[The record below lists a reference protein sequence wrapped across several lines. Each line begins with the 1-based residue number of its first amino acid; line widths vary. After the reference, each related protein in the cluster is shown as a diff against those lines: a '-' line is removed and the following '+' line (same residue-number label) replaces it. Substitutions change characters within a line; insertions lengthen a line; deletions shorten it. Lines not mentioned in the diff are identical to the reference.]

1 MKRVVITGL
10 GCVTPIGANISEFES
25 SLFAGRTGIAEFGL
39 LPEAVEGQN
48 GIRFNRM
55 ASVPNFDPDQHLSTG
70 VVTATNRTTQ
80 LAIVAAREAV
90 KQADMMQHYA
100 PEDIA
105 IVLGCSCGGRS
116 SEEIETAK
124 LYYRN
129 ARVHPLTVTRTMA
142 SAGGSHI
149 SIDLGITGP
158 VLNLS
163 TACASST
170 HALGTAFHMVRS
182 GMSEAAITGGHEA
195 PLTFGFLRAW
205 DSMRVVSPTAC
216 RPFSADRDGMTL
228 GEGAGMIVLESL
240 DAALA
245 RNAPIFAEI
254 VGFGMSADAH
264 HITQPQSDGA
274 ALAMRKALKDAGA
287 TPDQVCYINAHG
299 TGTQANDAVEAAA
312 IHKVFGDRASQI
324 PVSSTKSLHGH
335 SIGATGALEAIATIL
350 ALHTGNLPF
359 NAGVTTIDP
368 TIDLDIILNEP
379 RPLDE
384 STTATRDIALSNSLA
399 FGGLN
404 AVVALRRYHP

>member
-1 MKRVVITGL
+1 LKRVVITGL
-10 GCVTPIGANISEFES
+10 GCITPIGANIPEFQS

-48 GIRFNRM
+48 GIRFNQM
-55 ASVPNFDPDQHLSTG
+55 AQVHGFDPDQHLSTG

-80 LAIVAAREAV
+80 FAVVAAREAV
-90 KQADMMQHYA
+90 KQSGLMAHYA

-105 IVLGCSCGGRS
+105 IILGCSCGGRS
-116 SEEIETAK
+116 SEEVETAK

-170 HALGTAFHMVRS
+170 HALGSAFHMVRS
-182 GMSEAAITGGHEA
+182 GMAEAAITGGHEA

-205 DSMRVVSPTAC
+205 DSMRVVSPTSC

-228 GEGAGMIVLESL
+228 GEGAGMMVLESL
-240 DAALA
+240 DSALA
-245 RNAPIFAEI
+245 RNATIFAEV

-287 TPDQVCYINAHG
+287 SPNEVAYINAHG
-299 TGTQANDAVEAAA
+299 TGTQANDAVEAQA
-312 IHKVFGDRASQI
+312 IHKLFGDRAAKI

-335 SIGATGALEAIATIL
+335 SIGATGALEAIATVL
-350 ALHTGNLPF
+350 ALHTGSLPF

-379 RPLDE
+379 RPIDD
-384 STTATRDIALSNSLA
+384 SRDIALSNSLA

-404 AVVALRRYHP
+404 AVVALRRYR

>member
-1 MKRVVITGL
+1 M
-10 GCVTPIGANISEFES
+10 
-25 SLFAGRTGIAEFGL
+25 SL
-39 LPEAVEGQN
+39 
-48 GIRFNRM
+48 
-55 ASVPNFDPDQHLSTG
+55 
-70 VVTATNRTTQ
+70 
-80 LAIVAAREAV
+80 
-90 KQADMMQHYA
+90 YA
-100 PEDIA
+100 PEEIA
-105 IVLGCSCGGRS
+105 IILGCSCGGRS

-170 HALGTAFHMVRS
+170 HALGMAFHMVRS

-205 DSMRVVSPTAC
+205 DSMRVVSPTRC

-228 GEGAGMIVLESL
+228 GEGAGMMVLESL

-245 RNAPIFAEI
+245 RNATIYAEV

-287 TPDQVCYINAHG
+287 SPDEVGYINAHG
-299 TGTQANDAVEAAA
+299 TGTQANDAVEAEA
-312 IHKVFGDRASQI
+312 IHKVFGERAAQI

-335 SIGATGALEAIATIL
+335 SIGATGALEAIATVL
-350 ALHTGNLPF
+350 ALHTGKLPF
-359 NAGVTTIDP
+359 NAGVTNIDP
-368 TIDLDIILNEP
+368 AIKLDVILNEP
-379 RPLDE
+379 RPIDD
-384 STTATRDIALSNSLA
+384 TRDIALSNSLA

-404 AVVALRRYHP
+404 AVVALRRFQRTTDN

>member
-1 MKRVVITGL
+1 LKRVVITGL
-10 GCVTPIGANISEFES
+10 GCITPIGTNAAEFEA

-55 ASVPNFDPDQHLSTG
+55 AQVFGFDPDQHLSTG

-80 LAIVAAREAV
+80 FAIVAAR
-90 KQADMMQHYA
+90 QAAAQSELMKHYA

-105 IVLGCSCGGRS
+105 IILGCSCGGRS

-163 TACASST
+163 TACASAT

-182 GMSEAAITGGHEA
+182 GMSEAAIAGGHEA

-205 DSMRVVSPTAC
+205 DSMRVVSPTSC
-216 RPFSADRDGMTL
+216 RPFSVDRDGMTL
-228 GEGAGMIVLESL
+228 GEGAAMLVLESL

-287 TPDQVCYINAHG
+287 SPDSVGYINAHG

-312 IHKVFGDRASQI
+312 IRKVFGDRAAKV
-324 PVSSTKSLHGH
+324 PVSSTKGLHGH
-335 SIGATGALEAIATIL
+335 SIGATGALEALATVL
-350 ALHTGNLPF
+350 ALRSGNLPF
-359 NAGVTTIDP
+359 NAEATAIDP
-368 TIDLDIILNEP
+368 AIDLDVILNEP
-379 RPLDE
+379 RPLE
-384 STTATRDIALSNSLA
+384 FGRDIALSNSLA

-404 AVVALRRYHP
+404 AVVALRRYPRP